1 MSPRPKNLA
10 GAIQAALPKSVKTN
24 SASITMSLLCGG
36 ALFATSAPSF
46 AQEGKHWQIEEVTV
60 TARKREESLQDTPI
74 AVTAFSGEGMEKR
87 GMTQLNGIA
96 AYSPNMSF
104 QSNPSFGG
112 ASNAASIYI
121 RGVGQKEFLPTT
133 EPGVGLYVDGVYI
146 ARSVGAILDL
156 VDIAQVE
163 VLRGPQGT
171 LFGRNT
177 IGGAISITSQKPSE
191 EFSGKISTTVGTDS
205 KRVIKGSVDIP
216 LSENVLSRISFADMQ
231 QDGYVQRSDGLD
243 LGDDNT
249 QTGRLNVLWTP
260 SDASEVNFSVEFSKD
275 RENGPAMTLLGINLG
290 NPIDPETPP
299 MAVIHNVGANAA
311 AGATNG
317 APCAT
322 PDMPINLAV
331 PGCYDLRYQVGSDRN
346 LGTAPAFSDSDFMA
360 SNLNVSIDITDQLSF
375 KSITAWRDLDATFAR
390 DGDHSPHRVS
400 QFHDTLEQQQFTQ
413 EFQLLGNH
421 FDDSL
426 NWIFGL
432 YYFNEDGNN
441 VNTLDFVMSNF
452 TSGGRFENTSKAAF
466 GQATWNANDWFSL
479 TMGLRYT
486 EEDKSFSPDQVILNN
501 YFAGSG
507 HPLLDAPFMQV
518 GTRVLPLATDSQSIS
533 ELTPM
538 INASLHISE
547 ELMVYSSY
555 SEGFKSGGFTQR
567 VFPPQVAGFTAP
579 AGASDQELIPDFAP
593 EFVEVYELGAK
604 YSGLDGRLRLNG
616 AVFHTNYDDLQV
628 QVFTSVAPVTKNA
641 ASAKITGWE
650 LELQWLPAESWL
662 IEASYG
668 YLNARY
674 DDISFDE
681 TFIRP
686 DNEFERVPEKTASL
700 AINHDWDL
708 ADAGTLSARID
719 WSYRS
724 KEYMDSFN
732 TELIAQPSYD
742 LINANLNWSSSDEQ
756 WELMLALKNISDEQY
771 LMTGIIGDAFQ
782 TYEGIYNRGREF
794 SLTAQYHF

>member
-1 MSPRPKNLA
+1 MSPRPQKLAYSIQQACKNKR
-10 GAIQAALPKSVKTN
+10 AALPLSLVCG
-24 SASITMSLLCGG
+24 SAILAT
-36 ALFATSAPSF
+36 ALPAS
-46 AQEGKHWQIEEVTV
+46 AQEGSGWQIEEVTV

-87 GMTQLNGIA
+87 GMTKLNGIA

-191 EFSGKISTTVGTDS
+191 EFSGKISATVGTDS

-216 LSENVLSRISFADMQ
+216 LSDNLLSRISFADMQ
-231 QDGYVQRSDGLD
+231 QDGYVHRTDGID

-249 QTGRLNVLWTP
+249 QTGRLNLLWTP
-260 SDASEVNFSVEFSKD
+260 SDSSEVNFSLEFSKD
-275 RENGPAMTLLGINLG
+275 RENGPAMSLLGINLG

-317 APCAT
+317 APCAN
-322 PDMPINLAV
+322 PGMPINLAV
-331 PGCYDLRYQVGSDRN
+331 PGCYDLRYKVGDDQN
-346 LGTAPAFSDSDFMA
+346 LGTAPAFSNSDFMA
-360 SNLNVSIDITDQLSF
+360 SNLNVSLDLNDNISF
-375 KSITAWRDLDATFAR
+375 KSITAWRDLDAEFAR

-400 QFHDTLEQQQFTQ
+400 QFHDTLEQKQFTQ

-432 YYFNEDGNN
+432 YYFKEDGNN

-466 GQATWNANDWFSL
+466 GQATWNVNDWFSL

-518 GTRVLPLATDSQSIS
+518 GTRVLPFATDSQSIS

-538 INASLHISE
+538 INASFHVSD

-579 AGASDQELIPDFAP
+579 AGATDQELIPDFAP

-604 YSGLDGRLRLNG
+604 YTGLDGRLRING
-616 AVFHTNYDDLQV
+616 AVFHTVYDDLQV

-650 LELQWLPAESWL
+650 LETQWLPAENWL

-668 YLNARY
+668 WLNARY
-674 DDISFDE
+674 DDISFEE
-681 TFIRP
+681 TFIRA
-686 DNEFERVPEKTASL
+686 DNEFERVPERTASI

-708 ADAGTLSARID
+708 GEAGILTGRLD

-742 LINANLNWSSSDEQ
+742 LLNANLNWTSADEQ
-756 WELMLALKNISDEQY
+756 WEVLLALKNLSDEKY